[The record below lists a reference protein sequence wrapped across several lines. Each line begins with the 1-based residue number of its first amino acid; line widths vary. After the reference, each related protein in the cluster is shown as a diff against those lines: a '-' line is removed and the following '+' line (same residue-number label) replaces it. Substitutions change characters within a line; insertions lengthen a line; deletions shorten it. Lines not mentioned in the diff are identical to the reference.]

1 MDTFKKIG
9 MLAVPLIAGGILLA
23 GGCQKK
29 EDIKTAQEKPA
40 MPSEP
45 SMHEP
50 APDGQEQM
58 PPAMGKQFP
67 KEMLEAI
74 QRGEQ
79 KPESRPVTK
88 GHAPVVVPR
97 EVQGKWKAVVIAV
110 VNKQTN
116 EKKDYVVGIN
126 KDFALPNS
134 KIKIKVLNFLPNFSM
149 SPQGITSLS
158 NESKNPAA
166 QIIVYE
172 DNKNV
177 FEGWLFEKFPQ
188 VHPFQHKVYAI
199 MLKNQMPI

>member
-1 MDTFKKIG
+1 MFKKIG
-9 MLAVPLIAGGILLA
+9 MLAVPLVAGGILLA
-23 GGCQKK
+23 SGCQKK

-40 MPSEP
+40 TPSEP
-45 SMHEP
+45 SMREP
-50 APDGQEQM
+50 APAGQEQM
-58 PPAMGKQFP
+58 PPVMGKQFP

-79 KPESRPVTK
+79 KPESKPVTK
-88 GHAPVVVPR
+88 GHAPVVVPGQ
-97 EVQGKWKAVVIAV
+97 VQGKWKAVVIAV

-126 KDFALPNS
+126 KDFTLPNS

-199 MLKNQMPI
+199 VLKNQIPI

>member
-1 MDTFKKIG
+1 MDMFKKIG
-9 MLAVPLIAGGILLA
+9 MLAVPLIAGGVLLA
-23 GGCQKK
+23 SGCQKK

-110 VNKQTN
+110 VNKKTST
-116 EKKDYVVGIN
+116 EKDYVVDIN
-126 KDFALPNS
+126 KDLAVPSS
-134 KIKIKVLNFLPNFSM
+134 KIRIKVLNFLPDFSM

-158 NESKNPAA
+158 NEPKNPAV
-166 QIIVYE
+166 QVVVYE
-172 DNKNV
+172 GGKNI
-177 FEGWLFEKFPQ
+177 FEGWLFEKHPQ
-188 VHPFQHKVYAI
+188 IHPFQHKEYAI

>member
-1 MDTFKKIG
+1 MDTFRKIG
-9 MLAVPLIAGGILLA
+9 VLAVPLIAGGILLA
-23 GGCQKK
+23 SGCQKK
-29 EDIKTAQEKPA
+29 EDIKTEQKEAA

-45 SMHEP
+45 SMHGP
-50 APDGQEQM
+50 APAGQEQM

-74 QRGEQ
+74 QKKEQ

-88 GHAPVVVPR
+88 GHASVVVPR
-97 EVQGKWKAVVIAV
+97 EVQGKWKAVVIVV

-126 KDFALPNS
+126 KEFTLPNS

-166 QIIVYE
+166 QIIIYE